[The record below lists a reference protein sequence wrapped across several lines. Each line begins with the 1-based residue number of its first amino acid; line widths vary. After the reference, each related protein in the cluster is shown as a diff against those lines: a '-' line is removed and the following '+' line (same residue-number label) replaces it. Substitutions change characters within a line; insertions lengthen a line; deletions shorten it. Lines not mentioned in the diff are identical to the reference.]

1 MDIPSTMTE
10 QVESAKNLE
19 ISYRILHPPI
29 TLHNEE
35 TDINIEIPFSSLMNK
50 YRDYLSDI
58 IIEVPLDDVLQN
70 KYRFKPKMIS
80 SEIYG
85 TTELWDTILI
95 LNHYFRVSEFKPKVL
110 KVYDPNRL
118 KEYINTI
125 LIIEGYLN

>member
-19 ISYRILHPPI
+19 ISYRILHPPV

-95 LNHYFRVSEFKPKVL
+95 LNHCFRVSEFKPKVL

>member
-10 QVESAKNLE
+10 QVASAKNLE
-19 ISYRILHPPI
+19 ISYRVLHPPI

-35 TDINIEIPFSSLMNK
+35 TDINIEIPFSSLLNQ
-50 YRDYLSDI
+50 YRDFLSEI
-58 IIEVPLDDVLQN
+58 IIEVPLNGVMQN

-80 SEIYG
+80 EEIYG

-95 LNHYFRVSEFKPKVL
+95 LNNCFRVSEFQPKVL

-125 LIIEGYLN
+125 LIIEGYLK

>member
-95 LNHYFRVSEFKPKVL
+95 LNHCFRVAEFKPKVL

>member
-1 MDIPSTMTE
+1 MDIPSTMRQ
-10 QVESAKNLE
+10 QVEEATNLE
-19 ISYRILHPPI
+19 ISYRVLHPP
-29 TLHNEE
+29 LYVYNEE
-35 TDINIEIPFSSLMNK
+35 TEETVEIPFSSLLNK
-50 YRDYLSDI
+50 YRDYLSNI
-58 IIEVPLDDVLQN
+58 IISVPLDEVLQN

-80 SEIYG
+80 TELYG

-95 LNHYFRVSEFKPKVL
+95 LNNTFRVSEFQPKVL